1 MKDIFELTINADS
14 KNEAFARA
22 TVAAYSL
29 ALSPTLEEIGD
40 LKTATSEA
48 VTNAVVHAY
57 GKDGGK
63 IVVTGELDKEDNSIT
78 VTVRDF
84 GCGIEDLPSALEPFY
99 TTKPDEERSGMGF
112 TIIDTFTDEM
122 HVESTVNVGT
132 IVRFKKVF
140 KNAES

>member
-1 MKDIFELTINADS
+1 MKDIFELTINADG

-22 TVAAYSL
+22 TVAAFSL

-57 GKDGGK
+57 GENGGIIK
-63 IVVTGELDKEDNSIT
+63 ITGEVDTSDNSIT
-78 VTVRDF
+78 VTVQDF
-84 GCGIEDLPSALEPFY
+84 GCGIEDLKSALEPFY

-112 TIIDTFTDEM
+112 TIIDTFSDEM
-122 HVESTVNVGT
+122 SVESTVNVGT
-132 IVRFKKVF
+132 TVRFKKVF

>member
-1 MKDIFELTINADS
+1 MKDFFRLQINAES

-22 TVAAYSL
+22 VVAQFSL

-57 GKDGGK
+57 PKEKGL
-63 IVVTGELDKEDNSIT
+63 IEIYGEIQDNTLSIT
-78 VTVRDF
+78 VQDF
-84 GCGIEDLPSALEPFY
+84 GCGIENLSAALEPFY

-112 TIIDTFTDEM
+112 TIIQTFTDEM
-122 HVESTVNVGT
+122 HVESVPNEGT
-132 IVRFKKVF
+132 IVHFKKIF
-140 KNAES
+140 KQC

>member
-1 MKDIFELTINADS
+1 MKDFFKLQINAES

-22 TVAAYSL
+22 VVAQFSL

-57 GKDGGK
+57 PKEKGMIEIYGEIDGNALT
-63 IVVTGELDKEDNSIT
+63 IAVQ
-78 VTVRDF
+78 DF
-84 GCGIEDLPSALEPFY
+84 GCGIENLSRALEPFF

-112 TIIDTFTDEM
+112 TIIQTFTDDM
-122 HVESTVNVGT
+122 QVESVVGQGT
-132 IVRFKKVF
+132 TVRFTKTFKKC
-140 KNAES
+140 

>member
-1 MKDIFELTINADS
+1 MKDFFRLQINAES

-22 TVAAYSL
+22 VVAQFSL

-57 GKDGGK
+57 PNEEG
-63 IVVTGELDKEDNSIT
+63 IIEIYGEIHDNSLT
-78 VTVRDF
+78 VTVQDF
-84 GCGIEDLPSALEPFY
+84 GCGIADLSAALEPFY

-112 TIIDTFTDEM
+112 TIIQTFTDEM
-122 HVESTVNVGT
+122 HVESELNKGT
-132 IVRFKKVF
+132 SVHFTKVF
-140 KNAES
+140 KKC